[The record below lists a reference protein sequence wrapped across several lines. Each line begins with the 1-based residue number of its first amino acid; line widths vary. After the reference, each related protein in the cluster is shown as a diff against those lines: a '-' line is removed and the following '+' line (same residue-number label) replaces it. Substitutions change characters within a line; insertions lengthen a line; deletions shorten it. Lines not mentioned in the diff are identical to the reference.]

1 MALRP
6 LSRSWPL
13 LGALLLASPLQAQT
27 AATLASQ
34 PQTPQTQ
41 ARDYA
46 IEAGPLSTVLSRFAG
61 EAGLLLSAD
70 GELTRGKQSPGLRG
84 RYTVPAGLEKLLEG
98 TGLRY
103 RLTDDGGLVLERA
116 DEGHTLAPVAVTGT
130 AQSRYESRYADTALR
145 LPKDVADVPRS
156 LDVIP
161 EQLLLDQQSRELAEV
176 FRLAPNVTVSD
187 GYGGTREHAVVRGFS
202 RNDNFYRNGVP
213 FVSDSRIDPATVD
226 NIQILKGPV
235 ADIGR
240 MAPSGLINIQTK
252 QPTFQRQGSLSTAFD
267 EHGQRRLTA
276 DTTGPVAGSDTFAY
290 RVTGSLEDSET
301 FRDTNVD
308 RKFLSSSLLWQAPS
322 GFRLSVN
329 HEFSE
334 DKREIDRG
342 LVTVPLGGDRRRV
355 ANVDRD
361 TRYDGE
367 VENERDEHYHLVQ
380 IDNLLP
386 LGGSGWDLDSTLF
399 YSREGGDDIRAE
411 VVNVSNTGVLTRRV
425 GSNRD
430 RERDTVFVRSQL
442 IGSLG
447 TALPVD
453 LAAGLEYRREAHEW
467 KNFNGALQTGGTVDD
482 PDSFTLVNDI
492 GNPQSGSGFDTQ
504 VQSRGVFAV
513 ADVALLPSLTAT
525 LGLRYEVFETEFQRR
540 DLLGGAVTEADS
552 GDQNKLT
559 KGLGLVWSVTRDLNL
574 YFNYADTFE
583 PQSIFI
589 GQTRVAKADP
599 REGRQYEVGAKWHLL
614 DDRHFLTV
622 ALFDLEEDNVV
633 QFENG
638 EPVLNGGQTS
648 KGAELSLVSNP
659 VDGFNLRAAV
669 GVVDAEL
676 VTNDADDGNRPANV
690 PTTTA
695 SLWTSYE
702 FQSAERPLRGLGLG
716 GGVSFA
722 GDRYGDSAGSFE
734 LDGYTVLDAGVWYYL
749 PLNPRE
755 RLRFDVGVKNLTDEE
770 YYSASGGSYRI
781 SVGNP
786 RTVFGGVRLEF

>member
-1 MALRP
+1 MALHP
-6 LSRSWPL
+6 LSRCWPL

-27 AATLASQ
+27 AATVAA
-34 PQTPQTQ
+34 QTQ

-46 IEAGPLSTVLSRFAG
+46 IEPGPLSTVLSRFAG

-84 RYTVPAGLEKLLEG
+84 RYTVPAGLEQLLEG
-98 TGLRY
+98 SGLRY
-103 RLTDDGGLVLERA
+103 RLTDDGGLTLEPVG
-116 DEGHTLAPVAVTGT
+116 EGHTLAPVAVTGT
-130 AQSRYESRYADTALR
+130 AQSRYESRYADSALR

-187 GYGGTREHAVVRGFS
+187 GYGGTREHAVVRGFA

-213 FVSDSRIDPATVD
+213 FVTDSRIDPATVD
-226 NIQILKGPV
+226 SIQILKGPV

-252 QPTFQRQGSLSTAFD
+252 QPSFQRQGSLSTAFD
-267 EHGQRRLTA
+267 EHGQRRFTA

-308 RKFLSSSLLWQAPS
+308 RKFLSSSLLWQTPS

-329 HEFSE
+329 HEYSE
-334 DKREIDRG
+334 DQREIDRG
-342 LVTVPLGGDRRRV
+342 LVTVPVGGDRRRV
-355 ANVDRD
+355 ADVDRD
-361 TRYDGE
+361 ARYDGN
-367 VENERDEHYHLVQ
+367 VKNERDEHYQLVQ

-399 YSREGGDDIRAE
+399 YSREGGDDVRAE
-411 VVNVSNTGVLTRRV
+411 VVNVSDSGVLTRRM
-425 GSNRD
+425 GSNEN
-430 RERDTVFVRSQL
+430 RERRSVFLRSQL
-442 IGSLG
+442 IGSLP
-447 TALPVD
+447 TTLPVD
-453 LAAGLEYRREAHEW
+453 LAAGVEYRRETHEW
-467 KNFNGALQTGGTVDD
+467 ENYTGALQTGGTVND
-482 PDSFTLVNDI
+482 PDSFDLVNDI
-492 GNPQSGSGFDTQ
+492 GTPQNGLYFDTE
-504 VQSRGVFAV
+504 VQSQGVFAL

-525 LGLRYEVFETEFQRR
+525 LGLRYEVFETDFHRR
-540 DLLGGAVTEADS
+540 DLLAGGVTDARS

-559 KGLGLVWSVTRDLNL
+559 KGLGLMWSVTRDLNL

-589 GQTRVAKADP
+589 GQTRVAEADP

-622 ALFDLEEDNVV
+622 SLFDLEEDNVV

-648 KGAELSLVSNP
+648 QGAEVSLVSNP

-669 GVVDAEL
+669 GVVDAEQ
-676 VTNDADDGNRPANV
+676 VTNDDDDGNRPANV

-695 SLWTSYE
+695 SLWASYE
-702 FQSAERPLRGLGLG
+702 FQTAARPLRGLGLG
-716 GGVSFA
+716 GGVSYA
-722 GDRYGDSAGSFE
+722 GDRYGDSAGNFE
-734 LDGYTVLDAGVWYYL
+734 MDGYTVLDVGAWYYL
-749 PLNPRE
+749 PLSQRE
-755 RLRFDVGVKNLTDEE
+755 RLRFDVGVKNLADEE

-786 RTVFGGVRLEF
+786 RTVFGGVKLEF